1 MDSTQ
6 NKRPLESTQAESGRR
21 SKVPRYRTPSPQA
34 DRGTEDVGASIQT
47 PAVKRI
53 SYYASLTQHGQTI
66 YADNME
72 AQIAAEARG
81 VTRKDV
87 PLDAFRSIYLS
98 DFEGADALPGLDI
111 NSVRKIGTDWE
122 EGKFFDQLHETLHNK
137 VCCPGRVS

>member
-1 MDSTQ
+1 MDSTHI
-6 NKRPLESTQAESGRR
+6 KRPPESTQAESDRQ
-21 SKVPRYRTPSPQA
+21 SKFPRYSTP

-66 YADNME
+66 YADGME

-122 EGKFFDQLHETLHNK
+122 EGKFFDQLHKTLHNK

>member
-1 MDSTQ
+1 MDSTH
-6 NKRPLESTQAESGRR
+6 NKRLAESTQAESGRP
-21 SKVPRYRTPSPQA
+21 SKVPRYSTPPPPA

-66 YADNME
+66 YANDME

-81 VTRKDV
+81 VTRKNV
-87 PLDAFRSIYLS
+87 PLGTFRSIYLR
-98 DFEGADALPGLDI
+98 DFKEADAQPGLDI
-111 NSVRKIGTDWE
+111 GSVKNIGLDWE
-122 EGKFFDQLHETLHNK
+122 EGKFFDQLHKTLRGK